1 MMKYLLC
8 FILTCFLLP
17 MSAASHSSLKKKPDP
32 AGKTELF
39 HYNSLSNPAIL
50 SSPWNYHEKRNYLA
64 IQGFQGNQS
73 TAINTDFVHAI
84 LLNKPIDSQLKNNTF
99 KKLKPS
105 NVYEDEISAE
115 LYYARYSETSKLL
128 GKHYFFVGYQYR
140 NFRTMIFDKDAF
152 KFVFAGNKQ
161 FEEDTI
167 HIENT
172 SFNYT
177 GFNQFQIGLNKIY
190 EKNNKSYTF
199 GLGISLL
206 QSPVNIKIS
215 ARQSSIYTAL
225 DGEYLDIK
233 YNLKINQANQGP
245 PEFFS
250 FKGAG
255 MSVDLGFSYFN
266 SVKNSFRFSIKDL
279 GFIKYTNDINSY
291 YGDSTVHFEGIAI
304 DNIFQYTTP
313 TILTN
318 FKADSLFKIL
328 NIGTNKNAY
337 SSLLPAAF
345 QASYSHFVLH
355 KNGLI
360 TVGIQYKLLP
370 HYLPLVYGKLTY
382 SFKHGLVPSLSAS
395 FGGYSYYN
403 VGVELSKTF
412 KNGSLTAGTTNL
424 LGVVA
429 TSHFTSSSIYLRLAI
444 VL

>member
-1 MMKYLLC
+1 MKYLFCLI
-8 FILTCFLLP
+8 FTCTLL
-17 MSAASHSSLKKKPDP
+17 SITAATHSLFKKKQEPS
-32 AGKTELF
+32 GRTELF
-39 HYNSLSNPAIL
+39 QYNSLANPVIL
-50 SSPWNYHEKRNYLA
+50 SSPWNYHDKRNYIA

-199 GLGISLL
+199 GFGISLL

-328 NIGTNKNAY
+328 NIGTNKNAF
-337 SSLLPAAF
+337 SSLLPTAF

-360 TVGIQYKLLP
+360 TVGVQYKLLP
-370 HYLPLVYGKLTY
+370 HYLPLVYGKFSY
-382 SFKHGLVPSLSAS
+382 AFKHGLVPSLSAS